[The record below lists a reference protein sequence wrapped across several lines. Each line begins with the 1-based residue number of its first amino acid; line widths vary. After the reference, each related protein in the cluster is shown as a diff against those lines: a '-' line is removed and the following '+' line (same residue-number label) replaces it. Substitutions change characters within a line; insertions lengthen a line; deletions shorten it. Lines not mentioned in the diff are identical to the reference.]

1 MKNYW
6 SVRSNKICLLFY
18 LVFSTYFSS
27 AQLSEEINY
36 SDNYYLFPIKPGV
49 QNTLAGTMG
58 ELRSSHFHSGI
69 DIRTGG
75 RTGLAVHAAADGF
88 ISRAAISPSGYGNAL
103 YIQHP
108 NGQTTVYAHL
118 EKFSGA
124 VAEYVRQEQYRRKK
138 FRVNLYFRKDQF
150 QVKRGDTIAWSG
162 NSGSSGGPHLHFD
175 IRDENQ
181 RPLNPLKYGFDEV
194 VDRTPPVAL
203 ALAVKTMDIDSRI
216 EGEFGRKEYA
226 LRRVGNDY
234 VIDKPIYAEG
244 SVGFEL
250 LAHDKLDYAR
260 FRCGINTI
268 NFKLNEKLIFSQQI
282 NSFSFGEQRNILRHM
297 DYEELATTGKRYHK
311 LYVDDGNKMKFYK
324 TNTQKGKVS
333 LVNEDEQ
340 YGQIELIDSY
350 GNKSEVSF
358 HLVTSHK
365 NTNTN
370 SAGIYDIRIQD
381 NTLVIQSP
389 KNDTLDLSIY
399 IPEHIQLNAS
409 YTTTTNKFY
418 LWDLRNGL
426 PGRLEKGD
434 YSKSLDFSDMIA
446 SGVDY
451 NYFSDKMDISF
462 SKGSLFD
469 TLYLETNYQQ
479 DTLKDMEFFE
489 LGSPTIP
496 LKKNISVT
504 LKPVRTYANLKQA
517 AVFTVNSKNELA
529 RFVGGKW
536 KSDKIQFSTRNFGR
550 FTIAYDS
557 LPPTVEPL
565 AINSK
570 DLKFRIEDSLSG
582 LKKFECYVNGNWVLM
597 NYDYKRKLLW
607 SEKLNENVPFA
618 GAVKLIITDNVNNKI
633 EYETKIN
640 L

>member
-1 MKNYW
+1 
-6 SVRSNKICLLFY
+6 
-18 LVFSTYFSS
+18 
-27 AQLSEEINY
+27 
-36 SDNYYLFPIKPGV
+36 
-49 QNTLAGTMG
+49 
-58 ELRSSHFHSGI
+58 
-69 DIRTGG
+69 
-75 RTGLAVHAAADGF
+75 
-88 ISRAAISPSGYGNAL
+88 
-103 YIQHP
+103 
-108 NGQTTVYAHL
+108 
-118 EKFSGA
+118 
-124 VAEYVRQEQYRRKK
+124 
-138 FRVNLYFRKDQF
+138 
-150 QVKRGDTIAWSG
+150 
-162 NSGSSGGPHLHFD
+162 
-175 IRDENQ
+175 
-181 RPLNPLKYGFDEV
+181 
-194 VDRTPPVAL
+194 
-203 ALAVKTMDIDSRI
+203 
-216 EGEFGRKEYA
+216 
-226 LRRVGNDY
+226 
-234 VIDKPIYAEG
+234 
-244 SVGFEL
+244 
-250 LAHDKLDYAR
+250 
-260 FRCGINTI
+260 
-268 NFKLNEKLIFSQQI
+268 
-282 NSFSFGEQRNILRHM
+282 
-297 DYEELATTGKRYHK
+297 
-311 LYVDDGNKMKFYK
+311 
-324 TNTQKGKVS
+324 
-333 LVNEDEQ
+333 
-340 YGQIELIDSY
+340 
-350 GNKSEVSF
+350 
-358 HLVTSHK
+358 
-365 NTNTN
+365 
-370 SAGIYDIRIQD
+370 
-381 NTLVIQSP
+381 
-389 KNDTLDLSIY
+389 
-399 IPEHIQLNAS
+399 
-409 YTTTTNKFY
+409 
-418 LWDLRNGL
+418 
-426 PGRLEKGD
+426 
-434 YSKSLDFSDMIA
+434 MIA

-479 DTLKDMEFFE
+479 DTLKDMEVFE